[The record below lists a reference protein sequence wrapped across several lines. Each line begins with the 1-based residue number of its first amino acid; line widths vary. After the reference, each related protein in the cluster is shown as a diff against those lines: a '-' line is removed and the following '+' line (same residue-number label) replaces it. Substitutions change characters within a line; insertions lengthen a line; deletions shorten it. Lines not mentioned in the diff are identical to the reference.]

1 MTTFDTAEI
10 NACCADAYS
19 HPAARFLLGES
30 LHPGGLDLTADLAHR
45 MRLSEDD
52 HVLDAGC
59 GPGATAIYLA
69 EELGCRV
76 TGVTLE
82 AGAVT
87 ELDHRAEEAGL
98 ADQISVIRGD
108 ISDIDLPQAGFDA
121 AVAECVV
128 SIFARKAEA
137 LARIHDAL
145 KPGARLG
152 LTDVTVSGPLPEALQ
167 GIFAVAGCVGNAV
180 SLEQYASLVEDAGFV
195 VTECAPLPD
204 IARDFLKGIRKKMM
218 FAEIGAK
225 LGKIPVSV
233 ESVKMAKGVLKETEE
248 LVNSGTLGYGMIVAE
263 RR

>member
-1 MTTFDTAEI
+1 MTTHTTAEI

-30 LHPGGLDLTADLAHR
+30 LHPGGLDLTADLARR
-45 MRLSEDD
+45 MGLSANDR
-52 HVLDAGC
+52 VLDAGC
-59 GPGATAIYLA
+59 GPGATAMFLA
-69 EELGCRV
+69 ETLGCHV

-82 AGAVT
+82 DGAVT
-87 ELDHRAEEAGL
+87 EIDHRAAEVGL
-98 ADQISVIRGD
+98 ADRISVIRGD

-137 LARIHDAL
+137 LSRIHDAL
-145 KPGARLG
+145 RPGGTLG
-152 LTDVTVSGPLPEALQ
+152 LTDVTVNGSLPKALQ

-180 SLEQYASLVEDAGFV
+180 SLEEYASLIENAGFT
-195 VTECAPLPD
+195 VTECTPLPD

-225 LGKIPVSV
+225 LGKIPISV

-248 LVNSGTLGYGMIVAE
+248 LVESGTLGYGMIVAE

>member
-1 MTTFDTAEI
+1 MTTHTPAEI

-30 LHPGGLDLTADLAHR
+30 LHPGGIELTADLAGR
-45 MRLSEDD
+45 MRLSESDC
-52 HVLDAGC
+52 VLDAGC
-59 GPGATAIYLA
+59 GPGATALYLA
-69 EELGCRV
+69 ETLGCRV

-87 ELDHRAEEAGL
+87 ELDRRAEEAGL
-98 ADQISVIRGD
+98 SDQISVIRGD
-108 ISDIDLPQAGFDA
+108 IAEITLPQAGFDG

-137 LARIHDAL
+137 LSRIHDAL
-145 KPGARLG
+145 RPGGRLG

-180 SLEQYASLVEDAGFV
+180 PLEQYASLVEDAGFI
-195 VTECAPLPD
+195 VTECTPLPD
-204 IARDFLKGIRKKMM
+204 VANDFLKGIRKKML